1 MRSRLNGAEI
11 AMAIDVTLYQ
21 PGDED
26 IVLKLAKWF
35 NEIHNAETPSPSSA
49 TASELLDESLKRK
62 LHTLFYLPVKTLFA
76 DIIFGTST
84 DSVSVYAKHKIQN
97 KIHKRFLRN
106 HLLAAYN
113 FGGSGVIG
121 QRTIGQLA
129 TGQLAIGQRAIGQF
143 GQLAYGQLVNSRLVN
158 WKKFF

>member
-11 AMAIDVTLYQ
+11 AKAIDVTLYP

-76 DIIFGTST
+76 DMIFGAST
-84 DSVSVYAKHKIQN
+84 DSVSVYAQHKIEN
-97 KIHKRFLRN
+97 KILTRGFSAFIKGC
-106 HLLAAYN
+106 LLPT
-113 FGGSGVIG
+113 FW
-121 QRTIGQLA
+121 L
-129 TGQLAIGQRAIGQF
+129 TGFPICICA
-143 GQLAYGQLVNSRLVN
+143 V
-158 WKKFF
+158 

>member
-11 AMAIDVTLYQ
+11 AKAIDVTLYR

-35 NEIHNAETPSPSSA
+35 SEINNAETPSPSSA

-76 DIIFGTST
+76 DIIFGAST
-84 DSVSVYAKHKIQN
+84 DSVSVNAQHKIESQ
-97 KIHKRFLRN
+97 KRFLRI
-106 HLLAAYN
+106 HKRLP
-113 FGGSGVIG
+113 VTDI
-121 QRTIGQLA
+121 
-129 TGQLAIGQRAIGQF
+129 
-143 GQLAYGQLVNSRLVN
+143 LAYALLNFVFCAV
-158 WKKFF
+158 

>member
-49 TASELLDESLKRK
+49 TASELLDESLRRK

-76 DIIFGTST
+76 DMIFGAST
-84 DSVSVYAKHKIQN
+84 DSVSVNAQHKIESQR
-97 KIHKRFLRN
+97 RFLRIQKR
-106 HLLAAYN
+106 LP
-113 FGGSGVIG
+113 I
-121 QRTIGQLA
+121 TDI
-129 TGQLAIGQRAIGQF
+129 
-143 GQLAYGQLVNSRLVN
+143 LAYGLPNLYLCGLSQNLT
-158 WKKFF
+158 